1 MYVHTLRK
9 SFKWLM
15 LPYVFQYYY
24 NRQSNLNKN
33 EVTSNNML
41 KKNKNYKN
49 KLPEQESWACAQFL
63 LLLSSFSTE
72 LASSVRKTKKF
83 LLCYFHERTGKKLL
97 FQNCN
102 YLHIVQLSQDKI

>member
-1 MYVHTLRK
+1 MHVHTLRK

-41 KKNKNYKN
+41 KKKKNKNYK
-49 KLPEQESWACAQFL
+49 KQV
-63 LLLSSFSTE
+63 T
-72 LASSVRKTKKF
+72 
-83 LLCYFHERTGKKLL
+83 RTGKLGLCTISSAAVFFHRTCECIK
-97 FQNCN
+97 CAE
-102 YLHIVQLSQDKI
+102 D